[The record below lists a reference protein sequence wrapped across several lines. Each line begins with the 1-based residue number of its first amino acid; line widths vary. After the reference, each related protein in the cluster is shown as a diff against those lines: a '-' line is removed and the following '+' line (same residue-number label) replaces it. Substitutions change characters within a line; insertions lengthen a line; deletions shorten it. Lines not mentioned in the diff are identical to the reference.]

1 MVKDLLKEIKTTDE
15 IKVSNK
21 LIDQI
26 IGQKNAVEIIKKAA
40 KQRRNVLLIGEP
52 GTGKT
57 MLAQAMSELLPV
69 TDLEDVLVYKNVNDE
84 NMPLIKTV
92 KTYPDHESN
101 RHILDNMINVYKNF
115 AEYREHKDIKYLE
128 KVIESSKNITSI
140 FYKDGE
146 KEKHADIARL
156 FASITINAQEFIVED
171 IQSKNPYKAILL
183 LRQMRDSAEEF
194 GIEPF
199 IQDVR
204 GRIKQKLLAL
214 EFRR

>member
-1 MVKDLLKEIKTTDE
+1 MNKIEVINRD
-15 IKVSNK
+15 IKVRHEGGK
-21 LIDQI
+21 L
-26 IGQKNAVEIIKKAA
+26 KNAFDLYSKLKLTIYE
-40 KQRRNVLLIGEP
+40 
-52 GTGKT
+52 
-57 MLAQAMSELLPV
+57 AM
-69 TDLEDVLVYKNVNDE
+69 
-84 NMPLIKTV
+84 
-92 KTYPDHESN
+92 DHESN

-140 FYKDGE
+140 FYKDRE

-183 LRQMRDSAEEF
+183 LRQMRDSTEEF

>member
-1 MVKDLLKEIKTTDE
+1 MNKIEVINRD
-15 IKVSNK
+15 IKVRHEGGK
-21 LIDQI
+21 L
-26 IGQKNAVEIIKKAA
+26 KNAFDLYSKLKLTIYE
-40 KQRRNVLLIGEP
+40 
-52 GTGKT
+52 T
-57 MLAQAMSELLPV
+57 M
-69 TDLEDVLVYKNVNDE
+69 
-84 NMPLIKTV
+84 
-92 KTYPDHESN
+92 DHESN

-140 FYKDGE
+140 FYKDRE

>member
-1 MVKDLLKEIKTTDE
+1 MNKIEVINRD
-15 IKVSNK
+15 IKVRHEGGK
-21 LIDQI
+21 L
-26 IGQKNAVEIIKKAA
+26 KNAFDLYSKLKLTIYE
-40 KQRRNVLLIGEP
+40 
-52 GTGKT
+52 
-57 MLAQAMSELLPV
+57 AM
-69 TDLEDVLVYKNVNDE
+69 
-84 NMPLIKTV
+84 
-92 KTYPDHESN
+92 DHESN

-140 FYKDGE
+140 FYKDRE